1 MFLSQALF
9 SIIFHTLLTSLK
21 GTLDIGMMSIWHRIR
36 PTPSAERGTD

>member
-9 SIIFHTLLTSLK
+9 SIIFHTLTSLK